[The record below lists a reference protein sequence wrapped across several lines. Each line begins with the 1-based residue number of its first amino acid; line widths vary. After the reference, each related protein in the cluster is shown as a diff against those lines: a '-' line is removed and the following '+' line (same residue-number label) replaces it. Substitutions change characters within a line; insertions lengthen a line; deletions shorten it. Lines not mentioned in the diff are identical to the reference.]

1 MLSLAR
7 NPCDRSVLKL
17 SPPTLVPSTLLSLAI
32 SHGALSHAR
41 GVTRVTIE
49 ETGIVRPE
57 SDRNDKTLLDA
68 CSVFV
73 PTQAQVIRYFAHAVP
88 VPSIVTSH
96 DRYTPCASTGT
107 LTFADGFSGTWILCS
122 DGSARIDWQAGGFV
136 YLLYQPN
143 RWRDPFA
150 PYDQP

>member
-1 MLSLAR
+1 M
-7 NPCDRSVLKL
+7 VKL
-17 SPPTLVPSTLLSLAI
+17 SPPTLAAALLLCLAI
-32 SHGALSHAR
+32 SHGALSQAR

-49 ETGIVRPE
+49 ETGMVRPE
-57 SDRNDKTLLDA
+57 SDRNDKKLLDA

-73 PTQAQVIRYFAHAVP
+73 PTQAQVTRYFAHAVP

-96 DRYTPCASTGT
+96 DRYSPCASTGK
-107 LTFADGFSGTWILCS
+107 LTFADGFSGTWILYS

-150 PYDQP
+150 PYDPP